1 MPLLQSWASVAK
13 EQPDARAQRSR
24 NEKKSV
30 LLGWME
36 ECFCVNC
43 GKPKGM
49 ISKDWA
55 AYVFVLCDD
64 CVLTHGQ
71 PVGAVELPE
80 SLVQGPRGLTI
91 GG

>member
-1 MPLLQSWASVAK
+1 MPLHNLWAPVAK
-13 EQPDARAQRSR
+13 DEPDARAQRSR

-43 GKPKGM
+43 GKPHGM
-49 ISKDWA
+49 ISKEWA
-55 AYVFVLCDD
+55 AYVFCLCDD
-64 CVLTHGQ
+64 CVFTHGK
-71 PVGAVELPE
+71 PVGAIELPDAI
-80 SLVQGPRGLTI
+80 VNGPRGQDL